1 MTQGTIVD
9 PIAVTLDTILTNTP
23 HMDIGVLTNLSIF
36 CIVMTSPAIHRKDS
50 WLFPLITMVTG
61 LALDIIFIRGGVGK
75 MVKNNRSAIGLKGDL
90 FGFGNGFEMIGIMT
104 ELATDRTLNMA
115 IQAVLADTFLVNGLI
130 LTHPNMIFA
139 VMTIPAIHLIGILVT
154 GFIIVMTLL
163 AGHILE

>member
-1 MTQGTIVD
+1 
-9 PIAVTLDTILTNTP
+9 
-23 HMDIGVLTNLSIF
+23 
-36 CIVMTSPAIHRKDS
+36 MTSPAIHGKDS

-61 LALDIIFIRGGVGK
+61 LALNIIFIRRGVGK
-75 MVKNNRSAIGLKGDL
+75 MVKNNRSGIGLKGDL
-90 FGFGNGFEMIGIMT
+90 FGFCNGFEMIGIMT

-130 LTHPNMIFA
+130 LTHPNMIFT